1 MCLTLVYSLIATYA
15 CTLLQNFSIWLH
27 CWSNILKHCKLI
39 DFSWALNLPHTL
51 KNRYLDNQ
59 QYHQKIKSYRLYK
72 KYRHQKTQTPG
83 LFRKKM
89 QKNQRQIM
97 IEKLIIQFWSTI
109 WKYYAK
115 AGLWPVRPCR
125 QNRWAGIHFKRVHF
139 GIFSGAPPNIFL
151 PQIWGLYFDLRSRQ
165 TRFLSLIQRSYYTKV
180 LLYLNHICPRLLE
193 HIHSERGGGGG
204 WHICP
209 PYVFRGWF
217 GLGFQTF
224 LEIVW
229 ELITILKKI
238 REFWQIGLKQCKR
251 S

>member
-1 MCLTLVYSLIATYA
+1 M
-15 CTLLQNFSIWLH
+15 
-27 CWSNILKHCKLI
+27 
-39 DFSWALNLPHTL
+39 PHTL

-151 PQIWGLYFDLRSRQ
+151 PRIGGLYFDLRSRQ
-165 TRFLSLIQRSYYTKV
+165 TRFLSLIQRSDYTKV